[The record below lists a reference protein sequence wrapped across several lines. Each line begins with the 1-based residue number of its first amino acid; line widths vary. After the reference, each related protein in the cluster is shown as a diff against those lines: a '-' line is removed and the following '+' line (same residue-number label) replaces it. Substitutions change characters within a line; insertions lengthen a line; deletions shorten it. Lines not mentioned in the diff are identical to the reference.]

1 MMEHSTN
8 SGTCCTSPEDLSRE
22 VANTVGL
29 RERFGSLASHPYN
42 KDDPERSVWWLFPKS
57 RAAYAN
63 WPAYDVAKF
72 MFRRRRGEP
81 KLWAGLHVEKG
92 LGLAEAKAFGSGKAK
107 HFAMTP
113 EWAWHGFLDDLEN
126 GLVRGA
132 LSRIADRADLPVEVS
147 VSVGHPL
154 GEPKIFEAYSDY
166 GFVYIPADGSLDC
179 ANLQLSKANVPGLD
193 SVKSLDALGQGLRKA
208 TVENPFTW
216 MNLTVGCWLEMIAAS
231 DGGTSWKAS
240 DVWARVLEPLARWV
254 E

>member
-1 MMEHSTN
+1 MPHASTP
-8 SGTCCTSPEDLSRE
+8 GTCCKSPEDLSRE

-29 RERFGSLASHPYN
+29 KERFGSLASHPYN

-57 RAAYAN
+57 RTAYGN

-72 MFRRRRGEP
+72 MFRRQRGDP

-92 LGLAEAKAFGSGKAK
+92 LGVAEAKAFGPGKAK
-107 HFAMTP
+107 HFAMTA
-113 EWAWHGFLDDLEN
+113 EWAWHGFLDDLGN

-132 LSRIADRADLPVEVS
+132 LSGIADRADLPVELG

-154 GEPKIFEAYSDY
+154 DEPKIFEAYSEY
-166 GFVYIPADGSLDC
+166 GFVFIPADGSIDC
-179 ANLQLSKANVPGLD
+179 ADLRPSKAIVPGLEA
-193 SVKSLDALGQGLRKA
+193 VKSLDALGERLQKA

-216 MNLTVGCWLEMIAAS
+216 INLTVGCSLTMFTAPD
-231 DGGTSWKAS
+231 DGRKWKGS

>member
-1 MMEHSTN
+1 MPHASAPSTGCK
-8 SGTCCTSPEDLSRE
+8 SSEELSRE
-22 VANTVGL
+22 IANTVGL
-29 RERFGSLASHPYN
+29 KERFGSLASHPYN

-57 RAAYAN
+57 RTAYAN

-72 MFRRRRGEP
+72 MFRRQPGEP

-92 LGLAEAKAFGSGKAK
+92 LGVVEAKAFGPGKAK

-113 EWAWHGFLDDLEN
+113 AWAWHGFLDDLGN
-126 GLVRGA
+126 GRVRGA

-154 GEPKIFEAYSDY
+154 DEPKLFEAYSDY
-166 GFVYIPADGSLDC
+166 GFLYIPADGSIDC
-179 ANLQLSKANVPGLD
+179 ANLRLSKATIPGLEAG
-193 SVKSLDALGQGLRKA
+193 KSLEALGLGLRKA

-216 MNLTVGCWLEMIAAS
+216 INLTVGCSLEMIAPGRS
-231 DGGTSWKAS
+231 HWKSS
-240 DVWARVLEPLARWV
+240 DVWTRVLEPLAPWV